1 MESRTAALE
10 DVLYQ
15 KGASFSAHL
24 DDTNSIDNNE
34 VPSDPSAAAPSSGKH
49 QQRQSN
55 NIEPH
60 VAPSREYFDSLASF
74 TGAVPVVSSSRSAP
88 STSGTSN
95 EMYYSKDMSIFDDVN
110 NNRLNLPLINDRFT
124 VRQAPQLPQDD
135 QDTIT
140 EAEEPS
146 TTTASTAYPGKRSPR
161 TGGRY
166 NASEVASGLN
176 GISSSVTAPSV

>member
-24 DDTNSIDNNE
+24 DDTNSIDNNQ
-34 VPSDPSAAAPSSGKH
+34 VPSDPSAASSSSKH
-49 QQRQSN
+49 QQRPSN

-88 STSGTSN
+88 SSGTSN

-146 TTTASTAYPGKRSPR
+146 TTTATTAYPGKRSPR
-161 TGGRY
+161 TGGSY
-166 NASEVASGLN
+166 NANEVASGLN
-176 GISSSVTAPSV
+176 GINSSVTPPSV